1 MTGKLLEPGQIEA
14 AAERPPFIQL
24 PPHDLFALRAA
35 QFDTLA
41 TDHPLGEYLRLLA
54 GVCRAQQQVLDQPP
68 ALPALSERRIQESL
82 RHGLPPLSVDTLVRE
97 GGWQPLLDAWLDIF
111 YTADNPTVRAALARL
126 HRADES
132 QRKAWAVALLAGQ
145 YEGLPAALVPFLGA
159 GLQLAW
165 THWLLGLRE
174 RLEALPEPGELTH
187 CPCCGAPPMAG
198 VIRHRGVFNGLRYL
212 VCSLCSAQWHF
223 VRLKCSQCLSTREL
237 DYVRRDGTPGD
248 VQAEACPSCH
258 GYLKLLYLERR
269 SDGECLSADLA
280 SLELDMLMNEQGFYR
295 LAPNLL
301 LAPGGEG

>member
-165 THWLLGLRE
+165 THWLLGLRK

-280 SLELDMLMNEQGFYR
+280 SLELDMLMNEQGFHR